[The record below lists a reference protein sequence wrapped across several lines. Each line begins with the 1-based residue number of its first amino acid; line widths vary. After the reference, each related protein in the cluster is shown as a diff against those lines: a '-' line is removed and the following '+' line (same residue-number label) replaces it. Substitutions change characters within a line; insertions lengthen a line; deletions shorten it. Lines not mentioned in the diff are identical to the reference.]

1 MLAVEAINR
10 AILHLSH
17 QGDTDIFPSL
27 FEFKFYADCSN
38 AVAKTLSEYNAGQYK
53 PKSAV
58 EILSPKTALA
68 FRIAHQLYATDTL
81 LYTAAVISIAPAI
94 EALRLERPQGGFSYR
109 YIPDMTKPQLF
120 DRDSSYHDWL
130 LHVQEL
136 CQHENPFVN
145 PTPVIETDISDF
157 YPRIY
162 FHRIEHVL
170 DDAQAPNS
178 VRKIIEQIIKCTRAN
193 QSYGLPIGSAASRL
207 LAEGILNDTDRM
219 LQGKAQAFT
228 RYVDDFRIFTD
239 SNQSS
244 HSLLCQLAEHLM
256 LTEGLSLNA
265 SKTRLSDTKS
275 VGKSIDDRLTD
286 VFTSAEMEQINQYIR
301 AAYDGEIEIS
311 ESIEGIDSATL
322 IAKLSEILKRS
333 AIDYSAIKV
342 ILKALRASG
351 DVDPQVLVRE
361 FSRLLYFVPREFCLL
376 VGAVSQK
383 TPESGETLADEL
395 LRIISETPFCDMA
408 LSRIWLGHLFISG
421 GLPLNKDR
429 FDRLPAANTVLEKR
443 QRWLMLGLLDDRAT
457 FRAHKTK
464 LAEINDWEKPALLLA
479 ASCLSKGEY
488 EVWLNFAK
496 EQLNDPLSKDFI
508 TWLKAIGCSL
518 QELLREDYWHAE
530 IGFNPPKAYV

>member
-1 MLAVEAINR
+1 MLPIEAIQR
-10 AILHLSH
+10 AILHLS
-17 QGDTDIFPSL
+17 QLGDTDIFPPL
-27 FEFKFYADCSN
+27 FEFKFYAQRAD
-38 AVAKTLSEYNAGQYK
+38 AVAKTLSEYNSGQYK
-53 PKSAV
+53 SKSAV

-81 LYTAAVISIAPAI
+81 LYTAAVISIAPEI
-94 EALRLERPQGGFSYR
+94 EALRLERTEGGFSYR
-109 YIPDMTKPQLF
+109 YVPDMTKPQLF
-120 DRDSSYHDWL
+120 DRESSYHDWL

-136 CQHENPFVN
+136 CKHENPFVN

-170 DDAQAPNS
+170 DDAKAPNS

-207 LAEGILNDTDRM
+207 LAEGVLNDTDRM
-219 LQGKAQAFT
+219 LKGKAQAFT

-239 SNQSS
+239 SDQSS

-286 VFTSAEMEQINQYIR
+286 VFTSAELEQINQYIR
-301 AAYDGEIEIS
+301 AEYEGEIEIS

-322 IAKLSEILKRS
+322 IAKLAEILKRNT
-333 AIDYSAIKV
+333 IDYSAIKV

-351 DVDPQVLVRE
+351 DIEPDVLIRE
-361 FSRLLYFVPREFCLL
+361 FSRLLYFVPRDFCLL

-383 TPESGETLADEL
+383 KPEAGEFLADEL
-395 LRIISETPFCDMA
+395 LKIIVETPFKDMA
-408 LSRIWLGHLFISG
+408 LSRIWLGHLFVSG
-421 GLPLNKDR
+421 GLPLNRAR
-429 FDRLPAANTVLEKR
+429 FDRLSPAGTVIEAR
-443 QRWLMLGLLDDRAT
+443 QRWLMLGLLADRAT
-457 FRAHKTK
+457 FRAQKTK

-479 ASCLSKGEY
+479 ASCLAESEY
-488 EVWLNFAK
+488 EAWLNVAK
-496 EQLNDPLSKDFI
+496 EQFNDPLCKDFI
-508 TWLKAIGCSL
+508 GWLKSNEIPL
-518 QELLREDYWHAE
+518 RELLREDYWRADS
-530 IGFNPPKAYV
+530 GFQPPKAYV